1 MPGEAIL
8 SQGVGY
14 AFVVGMSLCFSA
26 FIIFVTYLQKR
37 YSGGVAISSDEFASA
52 SRSIKPGLI
61 ATGIVSA
68 WTWAATLLQSSAVA
82 YKFGIS
88 GPFWYASGATVQI
101 LLFAQI
107 AAKLKLNAPYAR
119 TFLEI
124 IGCRWKGAF
133 THSVFL
139 FFGLSTNFIVSTMLV
154 LGGSATVTDLTGMS
168 TVAACFLIPLTVA
181 VYVFFGGMRA
191 TLICDYT
198 HTSILFVILLLF
210 MITVYATSDSIGSPR
225 KMHELLTAASAA
237 NPVAENAKGSYMT
250 MRSQG
255 GLIFGILN
263 IVGNFSTV
271 YGDQAYYQ
279 RAIASTPK
287 TAVKGFLLGGLA
299 WFSIPFGLAT
309 TLGLAAVALGLDL
322 TPAQVG
328 AGLPA
333 SAAAQALLGKGGA
346 VAMLLLLFL
355 AVTSATSAEQVAVSS
370 IFTYDIYK
378 RYINKNAT
386 DAQLIRASHMAV
398 IGWSLIMGISGTA
411 FYYIGISMGFLYELM
426 GSLLG
431 SCVVPIAIALTWK
444 KANRMGCTIAAMSG
458 LVLAMVAW
466 IVTAAKLNDG
476 VITIDTLFQDYA
488 MLAGNLVALGTGA
501 IVSVTWS
508 LISPEDFDFDIT
520 RSLNYVPESTVVD
533 QEAISS
539 APTGTEG
546 KSPLDEKADP
556 ISASIERDGSE
567 NQPFERDVPEI
578 DFVGLN
584 AAFKFALYW
593 SLGLFTVLIILIPFP
608 LFGSS
613 VVFGVKAF
621 TFWVVLAL
629 VWAFVAAFI
638 VVLYP
643 LYESRSGLA
652 HIFKG
657 LYLDI
662 FHKGAGKNMPARE

>member
-1 MPGEAIL
+1 MSSAAIL

-26 FIIFVTYLQKR
+26 FIVLITFLQKR
-37 YSGGVAISSDEFASA
+37 YSGGAVISSDEFASA

-88 GPFWYASGATVQI
+88 GPLWYASGATVQI

-133 THSVFL
+133 THCVFL

-168 TVAACFLIPLTVA
+168 TIAACFLIPFTVA
-181 VYVFFGGMRA
+181 IYVFFGGMRA
-191 TLICDYT
+191 TLIADYT
-198 HTSILFVILLLF
+198 HTAILFVILLLF
-210 MITVYATSDSIGSPR
+210 MIVVYATSDQIGSPR
-225 KMHELLTAASAA
+225 KMHEMLTAAAAA
-237 NPVAENAKGSYMT
+237 NPVADNKDGSYLT
-250 MRSQG
+250 IRSKG
-255 GLIFGILN
+255 ALIFGILN
-263 IVGNFSTV
+263 IV
-271 YGDQAYYQ
+271 AYYQ
-279 RAIASTPK
+279 RAIASNPG

-309 TLGLAAVALGLDL
+309 TLGLAAVALGVKL
-322 TPAQVG
+322 TPAEVG

-333 SAAAQALLGKGGA
+333 PAAAAALLGKGGA
-346 VAMLLLLFL
+346 VAMLMLLFL

-370 IFTYDIYK
+370 IFTYDVYK
-378 RYINKNAT
+378 RYINPKAT
-386 DAQLIRASHMAV
+386 DAQLIRASHAAV
-398 IGWSLIMGISGTA
+398 LGWSAIMGISGTI
-411 FYYIGISMGFLYELM
+411 FFYIGISMGFLYELM
-426 GSLLG
+426 GCLLG
-431 SCVVPIAIALTWK
+431 SCVVPIALALTWK
-444 KANRMGCTIAAMSG
+444 KANRMGCTVAALAG
-458 LVLAMVAW
+458 LVLALTTW
-466 IVTAAKLNDG
+466 IVTAATLFG
-476 VITIDTLFQDYA
+476 EVTIDTLFEDYA
-488 MLAGNLVALGTGA
+488 MLAGNLVALGTGG

-520 RSLNYVPESTVVD
+520 RSLNYVPESTIID

-539 APTGTEG
+539 TPIDNEAKTPT
-546 KSPLDEKADP
+546 DEKVNPSLPEQAG
-556 ISASIERDGSE
+556 A
-567 NQPFERDVPEI
+567 QFEGDVPEI
-578 DFVGLN
+578 DYTALN
-584 AAFKFALYW
+584 KAFKFALFW
-593 SLGLFTVLIILIPFP
+593 SLGLFTILIILIPFP
-608 LFGSS
+608 LFGSG

-621 TFWVVLAL
+621 TFWVVLAM
-629 VWAFVAAFI
+629 VWAFVASLI
-638 VVLYP
+638 TVIYP

-652 HIFKG
+652 HIG
-657 LYLDI
+657 RGIYLDI
-662 FHKGAGKNMPARE
+662 FHKGAGKDMVARE